1 MSIYSTYFI
10 AWFPMLVLAILNGTL
25 RDLGYKKYIGEL
37 TAYQLS
43 TVSLLILF
51 GIYMFLIVKKY
62 TPSSSRQALLLGQFW
77 MALTLLF
84 EFGFG
89 VYRGNSWEKMLLDYN
104 LSDGRLWILI
114 PIALA
119 IGPYVCYKFVFKA
132 S

>member
-1 MSIYSTYFI
+1 MNIYIIYLF
-10 AWFPMLVLAILNGTL
+10 AWFPMLILAILNGIL
-25 RDLGYKKYIGEL
+25 RDLGYKKYIGDL
-37 TAYQLS
+37 AAHQLS

-51 GIYMFLIVKKY
+51 GIYICLIVKKY
-62 TPSSSRQALLLGQFW
+62 TPSSTSQSVLLGLFW
-77 MALTLLF
+77 MVLTLLF

-89 VYRGNSWEKMLLDYN
+89 AYRGNSWEKMLLDYN
-104 LSDGRLWILI
+104 LFRGRIWMLA

>member
-1 MSIYSTYFI
+1 MSIYLIYFI
-10 AWFPMLVLAILNGTL
+10 AWFPMLLLAILNGSL
-25 RDLGYKKYIGEL
+25 RDLGYKKHLGEL
-37 TAYQLS
+37 AAHQLS

-51 GIYMFLIVKKY
+51 SIYMFLVVKKY
-62 TPSSSRQALLLGQFW
+62 PPSSTHQALLLGFFW
-77 MALTLLF
+77 MGLTLLF

-89 VYRGNSWEKMLLDYN
+89 AYRGNSWEKMLLDYN
-104 LSDGRLWILI
+104 LFRGHIWVLI